1 MTSMTIDREITD
13 WVVERRTGFG
23 DAVVP
28 VISDL
33 GSTLVLTAVTVA
45 ATAFVLV
52 RGRRADAVMMSA
64 GALTGLGLM
73 IGLKHFFGRQ
83 RPPDATKLVA
93 IDTFSFPSGHAMMS
107 AVVYGLAAF
116 ALVPAS
122 AWLRAHRGALWLV
135 PVLVAVIGATRV
147 YLGVHWATDV
157 IAGWMLGALWVLVCV
172 LAARFWS
179 ARHDRAGTGLAP
191 PGQSSPS

>member
-13 WVVERRTGFG
+13 WVVQRRTGFG

-28 VISDL
+28 VISHL

-45 ATAFVLV
+45 VTVFVLL
-52 RGRRADAVMMSA
+52 RGRRSDAVMMGA

-73 IGLKHFFGRQ
+73 IGLKILFGRQ
-83 RPPDATKLVA
+83 RPPDVTKLVA
-93 IDTFSFPSGHAMMS
+93 IDSFSFPSGHSMMS

-116 ALVPAS
+116 ALLPAS
-122 AWLRAHRGALWLV
+122 AWLRAHRGVLWLV
-135 PVLVAVIGATRV
+135 PVLVLVIGATRV

-157 IAGWMLGALWVLVCV
+157 IAGAMLGTVWVLVCV
-172 LAARFWS
+172 LTARFWFT
-179 ARHDRAGTGLAP
+179 RHHRAAA
-191 PGQSSPS
+191 GQSSPS

>member
-28 VISDL
+28 VISHL
-33 GSTLVLTAVTVA
+33 GSTLVLTAVAVAVTV
-45 ATAFVLV
+45 FVLL
-52 RGRRADAVMMSA
+52 RGRRADAVMMGA

-83 RPPDATKLVA
+83 RPPDVTKLVA
-93 IDTFSFPSGHAMMS
+93 IDSFSFPSGHSMMS

-147 YLGVHWATDV
+147 YLGVHWATDG

>member
-13 WVVERRTGFG
+13 WVVERRTGLG
-23 DAVVP
+23 DVVVP
-28 VISDL
+28 VISHL

-45 ATAFVLV
+45 VTVFVLL
-52 RGRRADAVMMSA
+52 RGRRADAVMMGA

-73 IGLKHFFGRQ
+73 IGLKNFFGRQ
-83 RPPDATKLVA
+83 RPPDVTKLVA
-93 IDTFSFPSGHAMMS
+93 IDSFSFPSGHSMMS

-147 YLGVHWATDV
+147 YLGVHWTTDV
-157 IAGWMLGALWVLVCV
+157 IAGWMLGTLWVLVCV
-172 LAARFWS
+172 LTARFWF